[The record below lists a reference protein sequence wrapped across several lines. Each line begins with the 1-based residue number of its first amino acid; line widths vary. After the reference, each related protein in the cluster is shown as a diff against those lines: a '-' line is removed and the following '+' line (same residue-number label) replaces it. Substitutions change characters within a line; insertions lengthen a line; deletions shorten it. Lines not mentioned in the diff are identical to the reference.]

1 MSCKPNADKSLLLV
15 CLGAAYI
22 QAKFNFRAKPV
33 KLLMPIGA
41 RSAVFGLL
49 TGTAA
54 AMGTGDVG
62 LFLGLCLRLLFL
74 GGLIPYASSP
84 DDAFLDDSINI
95 VAFAHYSIFNLQFSI
110 GQRPESIF
118 NSSKV

>member
-1 MSCKPNADKSLLLV
+1 MT
-15 CLGAAYI
+15 
-22 QAKFNFRAKPV
+22 
-33 KLLMPIGA
+33 IGA

-54 AMGTGDVG
+54 AVGTGDVG
-62 LFLGLCLRLLFL
+62 LFLGLRLRLLL
-74 GGLIPYASSP
+74 LWSLIPRASSP
-84 DDAFLDDSINI
+84 DDAFVDNSIDI

-118 NSSKV
+118 NSTKA